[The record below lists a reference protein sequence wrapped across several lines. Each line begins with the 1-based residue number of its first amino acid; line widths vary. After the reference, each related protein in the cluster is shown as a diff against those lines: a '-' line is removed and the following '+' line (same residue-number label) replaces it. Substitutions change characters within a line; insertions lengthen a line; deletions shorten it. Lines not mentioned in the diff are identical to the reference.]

1 MPSISPV
8 RARRAPFPA
17 AVLGP
22 IVALLAS
29 CSGGSGPEP
38 SGLLRVAADDL
49 DGPAGGIATSGFDVD
64 DVSSFRVQVNR
75 GPTIVRDTTIVRSGP
90 LAYETDLRPDT
101 YVVLVETFQGGD
113 VLQFTG
119 AGQAT
124 VLADDTVDA
133 AVDLDPALGNVAVTI
148 GDASPAVVA
157 TNGTAPLRLTVLNSR
172 GQPVPGAALGLSVSP
187 SGAAEIEFSGAAET
201 RADGTFEAVLDP
213 AGVEGDGEI
222 RLTVDGFP
230 VQFPSP
236 ARFSVVSPVD
246 VDLSSIELANAVRLP
261 ADGAS
266 KADIT
271 VSVVDVGGV
280 PQAGIPVEVHS
291 SRNGPGGLLDTIRVD
306 RDETDGT
313 GVVRATLQT
322 TSSSTLAGDAV
333 ITVTADSKE
342 LTRTGLVTF
351 RSIVSAGDTEISVFP
366 QVVPANG
373 AAAAEITVTVGS
385 TNGTPASDVLVQI
398 ETKDNSLFSI
408 QPAQGRTNGQGV
420 FRSRI
425 SSTVKTGTVIDVI
438 ADGLRTSATGF
449 VLFN

>member
-1 MPSISPV
+1 
-8 RARRAPFPA
+8 
-17 AVLGP
+17 
-22 IVALLAS
+22 
-29 CSGGSGPEP
+29 
-38 SGLLRVAADDL
+38 
-49 DGPAGGIATSGFDVD
+49 
-64 DVSSFRVQVNR
+64 
-75 GPTIVRDTTIVRSGP
+75 
-90 LAYETDLRPDT
+90 
-101 YVVLVETFQGGD
+101 
-113 VLQFTG
+113 
-119 AGQAT
+119 
-124 VLADDTVDA
+124 
-133 AVDLDPALGNVAVTI
+133 
-148 GDASPAVVA
+148 
-157 TNGTAPLRLTVLNSR
+157 
-172 GQPVPGAALGLSVSP
+172 
-187 SGAAEIEFSGAAET
+187 
-201 RADGTFEAVLDP
+201 
-213 AGVEGDGEI
+213 
-222 RLTVDGFP
+222 
-230 VQFPSP
+230 
-236 ARFSVVSPVD
+236 VD

-261 ADGAS
+261 ADGVS

-271 VSVVDVGGV
+271 VAVVDTGGV
-280 PQAGIPVEVHS
+280 PQAGIPVEVRS

-306 RDETDGT
+306 RAETDGT

-351 RSIVSAGDTEISVFP
+351 RSIVSAGDTEVSVFP

-373 AAAAEITVTVGS
+373 SAAAEITVTVGS
-385 TNGTPASDVLVQI
+385 TNGAPASDVLVQI